1 MVLRCRYSVK
11 IYLQKESILFYIGL
25 CCFLNLIISCSE
37 EPIQANLSNI
47 NSDIDTLLITNIT
60 GFNYQISPDIN
71 SHNKLYVGSYGEY
84 KFLSSLFNFSSNGWS
99 TFFDSTITLDSIHF
113 KLFSKDSLTEENI
126 NLNLY
131 FTTDS
136 IFNESSSLASELSN
150 ISFDEWINLGIP
162 SIEVVIDSSDTVSTF
177 QETVLKW
184 DIGSLVET
192 IIDTST
198 IHRTFSLSLPSG
210 SNSFFELYSR
220 EYSSGSLDPKIEVYY
235 RREIGSNPDSSV
247 TDTLTRII
255 YVSEDISVIETLE
268 IDDNGNNNILISR
281 ARGSRAIL
289 NIPFDSLSLPQYSV
303 IRSANL
309 SLFQPGDS
317 LDNFSVR
324 MDPLK
329 FLPDSGSSIFNAD
342 PYENL
347 GMYFSSATVA
357 SNKLQISL
365 KSYFQSILMTDSL
378 TNVGLKF
385 SASTTNDLFEN
396 VNFDLSHIDNK
407 LEIFYV
413 SP

>member
-1 MVLRCRYSVK
+1 MKSFR
-11 IYLQKESILFYIGL
+11 LFFGL
-25 CCFLNLIISCSE
+25 CFTCFLYFFSSCSE
-37 EPIQANLSNI
+37 EPIYNDLSNI
-47 NSDIDTLLITNIT
+47 DNNIDTLLITDIS
-60 GFNYQISPDIN
+60 GYNYQISPDI
-71 SHNKLYVGSYGEY
+71 SGYNKLFVGSKEEFT
-84 KFLSSLFNFSSNGWS
+84 FLSSLFNFPSNSWD
-99 TFFDSTITLDSIHF
+99 TFFDSTVTVDSIFF
-113 KLFSKDSLTEENI
+113 KVFSGDSLIENNP

-131 FTTDS
+131 FSTDS
-136 IFNESSSLASELSN
+136 IFDESNSLVSELRN
-150 ISFDEWINLGIP
+150 VAYDEWVNVGIP
-162 SIEVVIDSSDTVSTF
+162 SVEVVIDTSDTISTF

-192 IIDTST
+192 IIDTLT
-198 IHRTFSLSLPSG
+198 LHRTFSLSLPSG
-210 SNSFFELYSR
+210 SSSFFELYSR

-247 TDTLTRII
+247 VDTLTRII

-309 SLFQPGDS
+309 SLFQSGDS

-347 GMYFSSATVA
+347 GLYFSSAKVA

-365 KSYFQSILMTDSL
+365 KSYFQSVLMTDSL

-385 SASTTNDLFEN
+385 SASTTNDLFES
-396 VNFDLSHIDNK
+396 VNFDLNHVNNK

>member
-1 MVLRCRYSVK
+1 MK
-11 IYLQKESILFYIGL
+11 SIRLLFYIGL

-184 DIGSLVET
+184 DIGSLAET
-192 IIDTST
+192 INDTST
-198 IHRTFSLSLPSG
+198 LYRTFSLSLPSG
-210 SNSFFELYSR
+210 SSSLYELYSR
-220 EYSSGSLDPKIEVYY
+220 EYSSGALDPKIEVYY
-235 RREIGSNPDSSV
+235 RRKIESNSDSSV
-247 TDTLTRII
+247 VDTLTRII
-255 YVSEDISVIETLE
+255 YVSEDISVIEILE
-268 IDDNGNNNILISR
+268 IDNNEDDNILISR
-281 ARGSRAIL
+281 ARGSRAIIK
-289 NIPFDSLSLPQYSV
+289 IPFDSISLPQYSV
-303 IRSANL
+303 IHSANL
-309 SLFQPGDS
+309 SLFKNEDS
-317 LDNFSVR
+317 LDNFSVT
-324 MDPLK
+324 MNPLK
-329 FLPDSGSSIFNAD
+329 FLPDSVSSIYNSD

-347 GMYFSSATVA
+347 GMHSSSAVVS
-357 SNKLQISL
+357 SNKLDISL

-378 TNVGLKF
+378 INVGLKF
-385 SASTTNDLFEN
+385 SASASNDLFES
-396 VNFDLSHIDNK
+396 VNFDLNHVNNK

>member
-1 MVLRCRYSVK
+1 MKSSRT
-11 IYLQKESILFYIGL
+11 LFHI
-25 CCFLNLIISCSE
+25 CKVCFFYFFTSCSE
-37 EPIQANLSNI
+37 DPIFTELSNI
-47 NSDIDTLLITNIT
+47 DNNIDTLLITDIA
-60 GFNYQISPDIN
+60 GYNYQISPDISN
-71 SHNKLYVGSYGEY
+71 YNKLFVGSKEEFT
-84 KFLSSLFNFSSNGWS
+84 FLSSLFNFSSNSWN
-99 TFFDSTITLDSIHF
+99 TFFDSTVTVDSIFF
-113 KLFSKDSLTEENI
+113 KVFSGDSLIEN
-126 NLNLY
+126 NTDLNLY
-131 FTTDS
+131 YCTDS
-136 IFNESSSLASELSN
+136 IFDESSSLVSELGN
-150 ISFDEWINLGIP
+150 LVFDDWVNAGIP
-162 SIEVVIDSSDTVSTF
+162 SVEVVIDTSDTVSTF

-198 IHRTFSLSLPSG
+198 LYRTFSLSLPSG
-210 SNSFFELYSR
+210 SGSFFELYSR

-247 TDTLTRII
+247 VDTLTRII
-255 YVSEDISVIETLE
+255 YVSQDISVIETLE
-268 IDDNGNNNILISR
+268 IDDNGENNILISR

-347 GMYFSSATVA
+347 GMHISSATVA

-365 KSYFQSILMTDSL
+365 KSYLQSILMTDSL
-378 TNVGLKF
+378 TNVGIKF
-385 SASTTNDLFEN
+385 SASTTNDLFES
-396 VNFDLSHIDNK
+396 VNFDLSHINNK

>member
-1 MVLRCRYSVK
+1 MKSFRL
-11 IYLQKESILFYIGL
+11 LFHI
-25 CCFLNLIISCSE
+25 CFFCFLYFFNSCAE
-37 EPIQANLSNI
+37 EPVHTDLSNL
-47 NSDIDTLLITNIT
+47 NNNIDTLLITDIS
-60 GFNYQISPDIN
+60 GYNYQISPN
-71 SHNKLYVGSYGEY
+71 VSGYNKLYVGSKEEFT
-84 KFLSSLFNFSSNGWS
+84 FLSSLFNFSSIGWD
-99 TFFDSTITLDSIHF
+99 TFFDSTVTVDSIFF
-113 KLFSKDSLTEENI
+113 KVFSGDSLIEDNT

-131 FTTDS
+131 FSTDS
-136 IFNESSSLASELSN
+136 IFDESTSLVSELGN
-150 ISFDEWINLGIP
+150 VTFDEWIGLGIP
-162 SIEVVIDSSDTVSTF
+162 FIEVVIDTFDTASTF
-177 QETVLKW
+177 QETVFKW

-210 SNSFFELYSR
+210 SNSFFDLYSR

-235 RREIGSNPDSSV
+235 RKEIGSNPDSSV
-247 TDTLTRII
+247 VDTLTRII

-268 IDDNGNNNILISR
+268 IDDNGDDNILISR

-289 NIPFDSLSLPQYSV
+289 NIPFDSLSLPKYSV

-329 FLPDSGSSIFNAD
+329 FLPDSGSSVFNAD
-342 PYENL
+342 PYDIM
-347 GMYFSSATVA
+347 GRYFSSATVA

-365 KSYFQSILMTDSL
+365 KSFLQSIIMTDSL

-385 SASTTNDLFEN
+385 SASTSNDLFES
-396 VNFDLSHIDNK
+396 VNFDINHVNNK